1 MNEGYNQIRDRWAV
15 RAGEWLMYA
24 AAYCTRF
31 ATSWVSV
38 WWLSQAL
45 GALGCRLALLL
56 PGVRRRAEDNIS
68 LVYPEM
74 TAPDR
79 RRLVVESA
87 RSFIHLAIEYTHLD
101 RFIRDV
107 ELDTRGL
114 EHLEAARASGRG
126 ASIVTAHFG
135 NWEAIRI
142 AAKRAGLETG
152 IIYRAINNRYL
163 DRFTMNVIPDAG
175 APVVQKG
182 RQGMRLL
189 VQQVMRGGNMMILVD
204 QRNSGAPFI
213 DFLGQPAETVTAA
226 ADLAM
231 RTGAALIPAY
241 AVRNVDQRRFEVV
254 FEEPVTGTN
263 GVEMMTEVNNRI
275 SAWIEAHPDHWF
287 WFHRRWKS
295 TTRSRQVP

>member
-45 GALGCRLALLL
+45 GTLGCRLALLL

-74 TAPDR
+74 AAPDR

-101 RFIRDV
+101 RLIRDV

-126 ASIVTAHFG
+126 AIIVTAHFG

-152 IIYRAINNRYL
+152 IIYRAFNNRYL

-241 AVRNVDQRRFEVV
+241 AVRNVDQRCFEVV

-295 TTRSRQVP
+295 TTRSRQAP